1 MNQFHPGHRE
11 VIQRKKVD
19 RTVPTLFWAFDDSS
33 TLYLYQTDGSLQT
46 ATSLCSSTDR
56 DLRSQLSKIKSM
68 QLQVFFLTYLYF
80 LDPDFQILALSY
92 YVI

>member
-33 TLYLYQTDGSLQT
+33 TLYLYRTDGSLQT
-46 ATSLCSSTDR
+46 TTLLCFSVDR
-56 DLRSQLSKIKSM
+56 DLRSQLSKMESM
-68 QLQVFFLTYLYF
+68 QLQVIFLTYLSF
-80 LDPDFQILALSY
+80 LGLDFLILALSY